1 MVKAKEYLFEVPG
14 IPHGQK
20 RARSAVLYKKDG
32 KPITGK
38 DGRIHPHVYK
48 DKKQEQAESDLARN
62 IMNQRPMVPHNGYVG
77 LSIDAYYPIP
87 KSWSKKKQEL
97 AESKNIRPISA
108 KPDLSNVIKHIEDV
122 MNGNFFV
129 DDKQICSLTSMKYYS
144 HSPRLVIR
152 LYAESE
158 A

>member
-1 MVKAKEYLFEVPG
+1 MVTAKEYLFEVPG

-20 RARSAVLYKKDG
+20 RARSVVLYKKDG
-32 KPITGK
+32 NPVVGK

-48 DKKQEQAESDLARN
+48 DKKQERLEIDLAWH
-62 IMNQRPMVPHNGYVG
+62 ITPQRPAVPHNGYVG

-87 KSWSKKKQEL
+87 KSWPKKKQEL
-97 AESKNIRPISA
+97 AESKNIRPIKA

-122 MNGNFFV
+122 MNGLFFV

-144 HSPRLVIR
+144 YSPRLVIR